1 MIKLRDLISA
11 SYSNIIIMD
20 SCEEVINFRPHSIEK
35 LKIFNPDILEREVS
49 TIDANNNTIRIWF
62 ND

>member
-20 SCEEVINFRPHSIEK
+20 NCEEVINFKPYNIEK
-35 LKIFNPDILEREVS
+35 LLNNDILEREVERL
-49 TIDANNNTIRIWF
+49 DATNNTIRIWF

>member
-1 MIKLRDLISA
+1 MIKLGDLISA

-20 SCEEVINFRPHSIEK
+20 GCSEVVKFRPYNIEK
-35 LKIFNPDILEREVS
+35 LLNNDILEREVERL
-49 TIDANNNTIRIWF
+49 DANNNTIRIWF

>member
-20 SCEEVINFRPHSIEK
+20 ECHEVINFKPYSIEK
-35 LKIFNPDILEREVS
+35 LELLSNDILEREVERL
-49 TIDANNNTIRIWF
+49 DANHNTIRVWF
-62 ND
+62 NK